1 MRIDKYIQEK
11 YHLKSRTYAENLIL
25 LQKVTVNGKVCLKP
39 SMQVDDNSSIDVD
52 LSYDYA
58 SQGARKL
65 LEAIKVFEIDVS
77 GKSTIDLGCSNGGFC
92 DVLLRNGAKSV
103 LGIDVGDCALPDN
116 LLSDKRLSFLKA
128 NARELPESLNKT
140 ADIVTGD
147 LSFISLKLILPS
159 VYKLL
164 KQNGESVLL
173 IKPQFEVGKSAL
185 SKDGIVIH
193 EKDRNRAVDEIKSF
207 AQNLGFSVIGTTQS
221 PAVYEGKNIEYLVYL
236 KKVQQLNL

>member
-1 MRIDKYIQEK
+1 MRLDKYIQEK
-11 YHLKSRTYAENLIL
+11 FNLKSRTYAENLIL
-25 LQKVTVNGKVCLKP
+25 LQKVKVNDKICVKP
-39 SMQVDDNSSIDVD
+39 SMQVDDTFIIDVD

-65 LEAIKVFEIDVS
+65 LAAIETFHISIGE
-77 GKSTIDLGCSNGGFC
+77 KSAIDLGCSNGGFC

-103 LGIDVGDCALPDN
+103 LGIDVGDCVLPDN
-116 LLSDKRLSFLKA
+116 LLSDQRLSFLKA
-128 NARELPESLNKT
+128 NARELPDNLDET

-164 KQNGESVLL
+164 KDNGESVML

-185 SKDGIVIH
+185 SKDGIVLD
-193 EKDRNRAVDEIKSF
+193 EKDRKRAVEDVKSF
-207 AQNLGFSVIGTTQS
+207 AENIGFSVVGVVQS
-221 PAVYEGKNIEYLVYL
+221 PVVYENKNKEYLIYL
-236 KKVQQLNL
+236 KKLTNK